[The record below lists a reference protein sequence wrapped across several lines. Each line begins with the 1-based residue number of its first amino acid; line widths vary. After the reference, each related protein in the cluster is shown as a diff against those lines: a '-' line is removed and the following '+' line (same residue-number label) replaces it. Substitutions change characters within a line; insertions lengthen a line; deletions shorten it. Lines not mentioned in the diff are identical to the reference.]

1 MTFYHGP
8 PESVRSQPVK
18 RPQKLLGQAVQR
30 RAKRLGPD
38 SLNQP
43 LRSSRLLSLCTRYIA
58 RLPTPAVETDQ
69 DLGRLSAGERGFLRG
84 LRWRTSI
91 TAFTISVVC
100 ALGFFLPAY
109 VGWYPEARVLVFGYP
124 FQFPW
129 AFWLAM
135 AVWLVIE
142 IGLLMRLNLRSVQ
155 QAAVGTGFLSAENRS
170 QREPEVV
177 RIALATPARELA
189 RFGLDP
195 YQDAN
200 PVGLFVFNLLQMTK
214 GLLAHQIA
222 RLVLIGIGGRAALR
236 AVLDFSGLPIY
247 GAINVLAVNKILTE
261 AEIIIMGR
269 KAIEEVASSLP
280 NVPGDAAFEDSIYDA
295 LQFIAMSKRDFHPNH
310 VALADAVL
318 KHYRIPLRES
328 HRFTEDSVTRVKRLP
343 PEQRKVVSLVVVAGL
358 VLDGRLSARES
369 KRLVRLEGPTLLG
382 VSEAQISKW
391 AARFKSGEGISDL
404 LQHECFAIR

>member
-1 MTFYHGP
+1 MRNSATTLD
-8 PESVRSQPVK
+8 QPTQGGFLF
-18 RPQKLLGQAVQR
+18 R
-30 RAKRLGPD
+30 
-38 SLNQP
+38 
-43 LRSSRLLSLCTRYIA
+43 LCTRYIGG
-58 RLPTPAVETDQ
+58 LPIPAVEADQ
-69 DLGRLSAGERGFLRG
+69 DLGRLSAGERRFLRG

-109 VGWYPEARVLVFGYP
+109 VGWYPEARFFVSGHA
-124 FQFPW
+124 FQFQW

-155 QAAVGTGFLSAENRS
+155 QAAVGTGFLTAENRG

-200 PVGLFVFNLLQMTK
+200 PIGLFVFNLLQMTK

-236 AVLDFSGLPIY
+236 AVLDFSGVPIY

-269 KAIEEVASSLP
+269 KAIEQVANSLP
-280 NVPGDAAFEDSIYDA
+280 IFSRDAAFEDSIYDA

-318 KHYRIPLRES
+318 DRYEIPLRQS
-328 HRFTEDSVTRVKRLP
+328 HRFTEDSVTRFKRLP

-358 VLDGRLSARES
+358 VLDGRLSARER
-369 KRLVRLEGPTLLG
+369 KRLARLEGPMLLG

-404 LQHECFAIR
+404 LQHECFAIW

>member
-1 MTFYHGP
+1 M
-8 PESVRSQPVK
+8 
-18 RPQKLLGQAVQR
+18 
-30 RAKRLGPD
+30 
-38 SLNQP
+38 
-43 LRSSRLLSLCTRYIA
+43 
-58 RLPTPAVETDQ
+58 PAVETDQ

-109 VGWYPEARVLVFGYP
+109 VGWYAEARIFVLGYP
-124 FQFPW
+124 FQCQW

-135 AVWLVIE
+135 AVWLAIE

-155 QAAVGTGFLSAENRS
+155 QAAVGTGFLSAENRG

-200 PVGLFVFNLLQMTK
+200 PIGLFVFNLLQMTK

-236 AVLDFSGLPIY
+236 AVLDFSGVPIY

-269 KAIEEVASSLP
+269 KAIEQVANSLP
-280 NVPGDAAFEDSIYDA
+280 NVSGDAAFTDCIYDA

-318 KHYRIPLRES
+318 GHYGIPLRQS
-328 HRFTEDSVTRVKRLP
+328 HRFTEDSVARFRSLP
-343 PEQRKVVSLVVVAGL
+343 PDQRKIVSLVVVAGL

-369 KRLVRLEGPTLLG
+369 KRLRLFNGAELLG
-382 VSEAQISKW
+382 VSEIQIRRW
-391 AARFKSGEGISDL
+391 AEGFRKGRGIEDL
-404 LQHECFAIR
+404 LRYRDFSLARKGALDA

>member
-1 MTFYHGP
+1 MQGGF
-8 PESVRSQPVK
+8 
-18 RPQKLLGQAVQR
+18 LF
-30 RAKRLGPD
+30 RLC
-38 SLNQP
+38 S
-43 LRSSRLLSLCTRYIA
+43 CYIA
-58 RLPTPAVETDQ
+58 KLPIPAVETDQ
-69 DLGRLSAGERGFLRG
+69 DLGRLSAGERRFLHG

-124 FQFPW
+124 FQFQW

-222 RLVLIGIGGRAALR
+222 RLVFIGIGGRAALR
-236 AVLDFSGLPIY
+236 AVLDFSGVPIY
-247 GAINVLAVNKILTE
+247 GAINVLAANKILSE
-261 AEIIIMGR
+261 AEIISMGR
-269 KAIEEVASSLP
+269 RAIEQVTSSLP
-280 NVPGDAAFEDSIYDA
+280 MLSRDAAFEDSIYDA

-318 KHYRIPLRES
+318 DRYGIPLRES
-328 HRFTEDSVTRVKRLP
+328 HWFTQDSVARFRRLP
-343 PEQRKVVSLVVVAGL
+343 PEQRKIVSLVVVAGL

-369 KRLVRLEGPTLLG
+369 KRLALLDGAELLG
-382 VSEAQISKW
+382 VSETQIRQW
-391 AARFKSGEGISDL
+391 AKEFRKGRGIEDL
-404 LQHECFAIR
+404 LRSKAFLA

>member
-1 MTFYHGP
+1 M
-8 PESVRSQPVK
+8 
-18 RPQKLLGQAVQR
+18 L
-30 RAKRLGPD
+30 RLC
-38 SLNQP
+38 SL
-43 LRSSRLLSLCTRYIA
+43 YVGG
-58 RLPTPAVETDQ
+58 LPIPAVETDQ
-69 DLGRLSAGERGFLRG
+69 DLGRLSAGERRFLHG

-109 VGWYPEARVLVFGYP
+109 AGWYPETSILLLGHSFP
-124 FQFPW
+124 FQW

-135 AVWLVIE
+135 AFWLVIE

-155 QAAVGTGFLSAENRS
+155 QAAVGTGFLSAENRG

-195 YQDAN
+195 FQDAN
-200 PVGLFVFNLLQMTK
+200 PIGLFVFNLLQMTK

-236 AVLDFSGLPIY
+236 AVLDFSGVPIY

-269 KAIEEVASSLP
+269 KAIEQVTSSLP
-280 NVPGDAAFEDSIYDA
+280 AVSRDPAFEDCVYDT

-318 KHYRIPLRES
+318 GHYAIPLRES
-328 HRFTEDSVTRVKRLP
+328 HRFTEDSVARFKSLP
-343 PEQRKVVSLVVVAGL
+343 SDQRKIVSLIVVVGL
-358 VLDGRLSARES
+358 VLDGRLSVRERR
-369 KRLVRLEGPTLLG
+369 RLARLEGPKLLG
-382 VSEAQISKW
+382 VSEAEIRRWGKEF
-391 AARFKSGEGISDL
+391 RRGRGIDDL
-404 LQHECFAIR
+404 LRSKAFFGALD

>member
-1 MTFYHGP
+1 MQRRSDSH
-8 PESVRSQPVK
+8 SQPV
-18 RPQKLLGQAVQR
+18 RGRHLL
-30 RAKRLGPD
+30 RLC
-38 SLNQP
+38 
-43 LRSSRLLSLCTRYIA
+43 SRYVG
-58 RLPTPAVETDQ
+58 RLPIPAVEADQ
-69 DLGRLSAGERGFLRG
+69 DLGRLSAGEREFLRG

-109 VGWYPEARVLVFGYP
+109 VGWYPEAGVLVFGYP
-124 FQFPW
+124 FQFQW

-222 RLVLIGIGGRAALR
+222 RLVFIGIGGRAALR
-236 AVLDFSGLPIY
+236 AVLDFSGVPIY
-247 GAINVLAVNKILTE
+247 GAINVLAANKILSE

-269 KAIEEVASSLP
+269 KAIEQVTSSLP
-280 NVPGDAAFEDSIYDA
+280 MLSRDAAFEDSIYDA

-318 KHYRIPLRES
+318 DRYGIPLRES
-328 HRFTEDSVTRVKRLP
+328 HWFTQDSVARFRRLP
-343 PEQRKVVSLVVVAGL
+343 PEQRKIVSLVVVAGL

-369 KRLVRLEGPTLLG
+369 KRLALLDGAELLG
-382 VSEAQISKW
+382 VSETQIRQW
-391 AARFKSGEGISDL
+391 AKEFRKGRGIEDL
-404 LQHECFAIR
+404 LRSKAFLA

>member
-1 MTFYHGP
+1 
-8 PESVRSQPVK
+8 
-18 RPQKLLGQAVQR
+18 VQR
-30 RAKRLGPD
+30 GPD
-38 SLNQP
+38 SPNQP
-43 LRSSRLLSLCTRYIA
+43 VRRTQLLRLCSRYVGG
-58 RLPTPAVETDQ
+58 LPIPAVEADQ
-69 DLGRLSAGERGFLRG
+69 DFGRLSEDERRFLRG
-84 LRWRTSI
+84 LRWCTSI

-109 VGWYPEARVLVFGYP
+109 AGWYPEARIFVFGHP
-124 FQFPW
+124 FQFQW

-155 QAAVGTGFLSAENRS
+155 QAAVGTGFLNPENCG

-200 PVGLFVFNLLQMTK
+200 PIGLFVFNLLQMTK

-222 RLVLIGIGGRAALR
+222 RLVLIGIGGRVALR
-236 AVLDFSGLPIY
+236 AVLDFSGVPIY

-269 KAIEEVASSLP
+269 KAIEQVASSLP
-280 NVPGDAAFEDSIYDA
+280 VLSRDAAFEDCVYDA

-318 KHYRIPLRES
+318 EHYGIPLRGL
-328 HRFTEDSVTRVKRLP
+328 HRFTEDSVARFKSLP
-343 PEQRKVVSLVVVAGL
+343 PEQRKIVSLVVVAGL
-358 VLDGRLSARES
+358 VLDGRLSVRES
-369 KRLVRLEGPTLLG
+369 KRLGLLNGAELLG
-382 VSEAQISKW
+382 VSEKQIRRW
-391 AARFKSGEGISDL
+391 AEGFRKGMGIEDL
-404 LQHECFAIR
+404 LRSKAFLVARD

>member
-1 MTFYHGP
+1 MPNSANT
-8 PESVRSQPVK
+8 PEQPT
-18 RPQKLLGQAVQR
+18 QGGFLF
-30 RAKRLGPD
+30 RLC
-38 SLNQP
+38 
-43 LRSSRLLSLCTRYIA
+43 SRYVGG
-58 RLPTPAVETDQ
+58 LPIPAVEADQ
-69 DLGRLSAGERGFLRG
+69 DLGRLSSGERKFLRN

-91 TAFTISVVC
+91 AAFTISVVC

-109 VGWYPEARVLVFGYP
+109 VGWYPEARIFVFGHP
-124 FQFPW
+124 FQFQW

-135 AVWLVIE
+135 AIWLVIE

-155 QAAVGTGFLSAENRS
+155 QAAVGTGFLSAENRG

-200 PVGLFVFNLLQMTK
+200 PIGLFVFNLLQMTK

-236 AVLDFSGLPIY
+236 AVLDFSGVPIY
-247 GAINVLAVNKILTE
+247 GAINVLAANKILTE

-269 KAIEEVASSLP
+269 KAIEQVAGSLP
-280 NVPGDAAFEDSIYDA
+280 MLPHDAAFEDCVYDA

-318 KHYRIPLRES
+318 DRYGIPLRQS
-328 HRFTEDSVTRVKRLP
+328 HRFTEDSVARFKSLP
-343 PEQRKVVSLVVVAGL
+343 PDQRKIVSLLVVVGL
-358 VLDGRLSARES
+358 VLDGRLSVRERR
-369 KRLVRLEGPTLLG
+369 RLARLEGPKLLG
-382 VSEAQISKW
+382 VSEAQIRRWGKE
-391 AARFKSGEGISDL
+391 FKTGRGIDDL
-404 LQHECFAIR
+404 LRSKAFLVARD